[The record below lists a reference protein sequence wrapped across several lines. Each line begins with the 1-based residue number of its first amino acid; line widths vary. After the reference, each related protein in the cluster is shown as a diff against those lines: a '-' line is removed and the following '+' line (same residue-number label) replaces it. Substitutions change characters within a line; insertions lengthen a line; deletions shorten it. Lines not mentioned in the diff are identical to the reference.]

1 MAFISQHIQISNHYD
16 VYLKLMQYNIYRLY
30 LNLKKT
36 FLKGTAT
43 KKSGKTGQK
52 TWLGNSKKN
61 IKTPHIYEDF
71 QSHS

>member
-43 KKSGKTGQK
+43 KKKWKNRAKDMIRQF
-52 TWLGNSKKN
+52 KKEHKN
-61 IKTPHIYEDF
+61 TSHI
-71 QSHS
+71 